1 MKEAILGILSIVVVF
16 ALIILTGKA
25 NDEAKK
31 GDKTLLYIVFIILA
45 AFFLLYIYAF
55 PDND

>member
-31 GDKTLLYIVFIILA
+31 GDKTLLYIVFIILD